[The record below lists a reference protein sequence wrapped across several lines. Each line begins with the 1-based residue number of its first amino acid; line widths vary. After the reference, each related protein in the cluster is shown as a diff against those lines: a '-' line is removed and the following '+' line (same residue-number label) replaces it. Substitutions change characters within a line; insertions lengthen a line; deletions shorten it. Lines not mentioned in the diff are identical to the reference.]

1 MKRTELLVLGLVMVI
16 AVVMRLGGLSTTPP
30 GLYPDEAMNGTNAL
44 EANRTGE
51 YRLFYP
57 DNNGREGLFINIQA
71 LSVRLFGNTPM
82 ALRQVSA
89 VFGILTVLGVYLLT
103 RRMFDDWRIAALAAF
118 LIAVGFWHVNFSRIG
133 FRAIM
138 APFCMVWAFY
148 FLYRGIETDRLWPW
162 AMSGL
167 FWGLGFHTYIAFRIM
182 PLALVAVLLA
192 YWWSLW
198 DTFSHSKYRLTRGRM
213 LGGIACLVGVMIVV
227 IMPLMLY
234 FATHP
239 GEFAGRSAQV
249 SVLASDAPLLNLAK
263 NIVLTFGMFFVYGDA
278 NWRHNLAGQPILF
291 WPVAALF
298 AAGLLRTLWRT
309 WHSWRERGHPGLP
322 HVILLSWF
330 AVGLIPTVVSGEGL
344 PHALR
349 AIIVAPAVY
358 IMAAMGLHW
367 LLITLERM
375 YASRDTKLIC
385 LPWVGHA
392 GHWGRRMCTSEGR
405 LIVAVVIVSV
415 LAAVGI
421 GDAWRYFVVW
431 GSHPA
436 TAASFDAGS
445 VDVAAR
451 LNALPPA
458 MLKYVIVN
466 QGGVLV
472 DGVPMPAQTV
482 MFLTDTGTPQQQRAK
497 NIYYLTPEAA
507 AKQKLPYDA
516 FIIPLRP

>member
-1 MKRTELLVLGLVMVI
+1 MKRTELLVLGLILLV
-16 AVVMRLGGLSTTPP
+16 AVGMRFGGLSDTPP

-44 EANRTGE
+44 EANRTGV

-71 LSVRLFGNTPM
+71 LSVRLFGNTPV

-89 VFGILTVLGVYLLT
+89 LFGVLTVLGVYLLT

-138 APFCMVWAFY
+138 APFCLVWAFY

-162 AMSGL
+162 IISGL

-182 PLALVAVLLA
+182 PLALAIVVGA
-192 YWWSLW
+192 YWWSLR
-198 DTFSHSKYRLTRGRM
+198 DTFSHQKYRLTRGRL
-213 LGGIACLVGVMIVV
+213 LGGVACLIGVMILVL
-227 IMPLMLY
+227 MPLMLY
-234 FATHP
+234 FASHP
-239 GEFAGRSAQV
+239 GEFAGRSTQV
-249 SVLASDAPLLNLAK
+249 SVFTAESPVLAVAK
-263 NIVLTFGMFFVYGDA
+263 NIALTLGMFFVYGDT
-278 NWRHNLAGQPILF
+278 NWRHNLSGQPILF

-298 AAGLLRTLWRT
+298 AAGLLRTVWRA
-309 WHSWRERGHPGLP
+309 WHTYRERGHPGLP
-322 HVILLSWF
+322 QVILLSWF
-330 AVGLIPTVVSGEGL
+330 AVGLIPTVVSNEGL

-358 IMAAMGLHW
+358 IIAAMGLHW

-375 YASRDTKLIC
+375 YAARSERLVC

-392 GHWGRRMCTSEGR
+392 GHWGRRVCTSEGR
-405 LIVAVVIVSV
+405 LIVGTVIISML
-415 LAAVGI
+415 LAIGI

-436 TAASFDAGS
+436 TAASFDTGS
-445 VDVAAR
+445 VEVARR
-451 LNALPPA
+451 LNALPPS
-458 MLKYVIVN
+458 MLKYVIVSR
-466 QGGVLV
+466 GGVLV
-472 DGVPMPAQTV
+472 HGIPMPAQTV
-482 MFLTDTGTPQQQRAK
+482 MYLTDSGTPAQQQAK
-497 NIYYLTPEAA
+497 NIYYLLPE
-507 AKQKLPYDA
+507 QLPVTTLPAEA
-516 FIIPLRP
+516 FVITLP